1 MYVVD
6 RLASACIDIKDGAI
20 TLLMDIRLH
29 RQCFGNLKYMPDE
42 RIILRR

>member
-1 MYVVD
+1 MDVVH

-20 TLLMDIRLH
+20 TLLMDIGLH
-29 RQCFGNLKYMPDE
+29 RQCFGNLKKMADE